1 MGRAAAFIGR
11 HGRWLLVLLPLLPL
25 LPLRLLAQ
33 CTVSAPPVG
42 CPVPFVALDA
52 ATGQEVQALCVG
64 RPVRFQPGCGRVVA
78 PNLLYYNA
86 LPGTNATPANCDFVP
101 AQLASNTFT
110 PTAAGPLTV
119 SELTNP
125 SMVGGAGTVYVR
137 NFQVVAAPAPTFT
150 LAPCPAGLVRLTI
163 TGGGY
168 DRYVALLNGAPVG
181 GPLAAGASTTLAAP
195 AGGSLT
201 VVGQYLTNALCDGR
215 ASQTVPALAPAT
227 TPVLTGLTVGGPLP
241 GSLRLDL
248 SAASLPAGYV
258 YDVQRADPGAPGG
271 WRRVTALAAGSPTAT
286 LPGAVAGQYRVG
298 RRDFCRTDSAFSV
311 AVPTIELSAAAGNN
325 VNNLSW
331 LTAGPVLGYTLLR
344 DGTALTTLP
353 AGATTYTDAAVSCGT
368 RYRYQ
373 LRATIGSGAGG
384 ATSVSA
390 EATVLATSA
399 LAPPAP
405 LVLASFDLRN
415 RLTLTASGPGG
426 AVLPAGSQVVFSRQG
441 GPADV
446 DFVAQPARDTLRDPT
461 DVARLLAAP
470 PCYAARLA
478 DVCSNAASSAAPT
491 CPVLLRA
498 ESADPDGLSARLSW
512 SALRGPGGTGA
523 VVSYRVL
530 TLAADGTVLAASAP
544 TAALSYL
551 DSNPPTDRQTLR
563 YRVEASGAGLP
574 AGTVS
579 YSNTASALRRVRLVV
594 PNAFTPNGDGLN
606 DVLELKGRYLN
617 GFSFVV
623 IDRNGQEAFRAT
635 DRAQTWDGTIRGHA
649 PVNGAYV
656 WRLTLRDEAGAEFTE
671 TGTVTILK

>member
-1 MGRAAAFIGR
+1 MPLTADRARWPRG
-11 HGRWLLVLLPLLPL
+11 GWRWLLVLLSLLPV
-25 LPLRLLAQ
+25 RAAAQ
-33 CTVSAPPVG
+33 CTVSAPPAG

-52 ATGQEVQALCVG
+52 ATGQEVQTLCEG
-64 RPVRFQPGCGRVVA
+64 RPVRFQPGCGRVVV

-86 LPGTNATPANCDFVP
+86 LPGANVTPTNCDFVP
-101 AQLASNTFT
+101 GQLANNTFT

-125 SMVGGAGTVYVR
+125 SMAGGVGTVYVR

-163 TGGGY
+163 MGGGY
-168 DRYVALLNGAPVG
+168 DRYVVLLNGAPVG
-181 GPLAAGASTTLAAP
+181 GPLATGASATLAAL
-195 AGGSLT
+195 AGSSLT
-201 VVGQYLTNALCDGR
+201 VVGQYLTNALCTKS
-215 ASQTVPALAPAT
+215 ASQTVPALAPPT

-248 SAASLPAGYV
+248 SAASLPAGYL
-258 YDVQRADPGAPGG
+258 YDVQRADPSAPTG
-271 WRRVTALAAGSPTAT
+271 WRRVASVAAGSPTMT
-286 LPGAVAGQYRVG
+286 LSGAVAGQYRVG
-298 RRDFCRTDSAFSV
+298 RRDVCRTDSAFSA
-311 AVPTIELSAAAGNN
+311 AVPTIELSASAGNN

-331 LTAGPVLGYTLLR
+331 LAAGPVLGYTLLR

-353 AGATTYTDAAVSCGT
+353 AGATTYADATVSCGT

-373 LRATIGSGAGG
+373 LRASVVGG

-390 EATVLATSA
+390 EETVLAVST

-405 LVLASFDLRN
+405 FVLASFDLRD

-426 AVLPAGSQVVFSRQG
+426 SALPASSQVVFSRQG

-446 DFVAQPARDTLRDPT
+446 DFAAQPAGDTLRDPT
-461 DVARLLAAP
+461 DMARLLAAP
-470 PCYAARLA
+470 PCYAARLI
-478 DVCSNAASSAAPT
+478 DVCGNAASSAAPT

-498 ESADPDGLSARLSW
+498 EAADPDGLSARLSW
-512 SALRGPGGTGA
+512 SAFRGPGGPGA
-523 VVSYRVL
+523 PVSYRVL
-530 TLAADGTVLAASAP
+530 TLAANGSVLAASAP

-551 DSNPPTDRQTLR
+551 DSSPPADRQTLR

-574 AGTVS
+574 AGSLS
-579 YSNTASALRRVRLVV
+579 YSNIARLTRRVKLIV

-606 DVLELKGRYLN
+606 DVLELKGRYIN
-617 GFSFVV
+617 GFTFVV

-656 WRLTLRDEAGAEFTE
+656 WRLTLRDEAGAEFVE